1 LPAAMAE
8 TKYWWGDEV
17 FSLNWMML
25 FLVVSGLAIGG
36 LLGKAGPGAAVADSF
51 PAATELRGVAL
62 VTCTFMF
69 MWYIFLGHQ
78 VGIKFTEGLTADVQ
92 EQAKYIADRSVINTM
107 EQALPFLSLM
117 WLEALF
123 VNPETARLLGWIYVA
138 TRFLYPITYGM
149 YGQFNTAVEIST
161 SPNYVIIFYF
171 LWSVVYKC
179 ASGTDFHTKVH
190 EISPWLML
198 LVGFACSFGSVIMFL
213 VVAKPTTGI
222 IVNGVKKDKGVLPK
236 LDEFDGDEELEE
248 EE

>member
-1 LPAAMAE
+1 MA
-8 TKYWWGDEV
+8 KYFWGDEV
-17 FSLNWMML
+17 FSLNWMMA
-25 FLVVSGLAIGG
+25 FLVVSGLLIGG
-36 LLGKAGPGAAVADSF
+36 LLGKAGPSAAVGDTF

-78 VGIKFTEGLTADVQ
+78 VGIKFTEGLTTDVQ
-92 EQAKYIADRSVINTM
+92 DQAKFIADRSVINTM

-171 LWSVVYKC
+171 MFTVFHKC
-179 ASGTDFHTKVH
+179 AFGEDFHTKVDA
-190 EISPWLML
+190 ISPFLML
-198 LVGFACSFGSVIMFL
+198 VVGFVCAFGSVIFFL
-213 VVAKPTTGI
+213 VLAKPTTAI
-222 IVNGVKKDKGVLPK
+222 IVNGVKKDKGQIV
-236 LDEFDGDEELEE
+236 EELDNEYEE
-248 EE
+248 E